1 MNYLTDTQI
10 ENIAIGKIQMSGTAL
25 VPDVLMVLERYKIKD
40 MLPRELQNYTS
51 NIEKSDV
58 YVQELEAYRLER
70 IIEESFDTYFDKKR
84 QNPYE
89 LINDILRDDSI

>member
-40 MLPRELQNYTS
+40 ILPRELQNYTS
-51 NIEKSDV
+51 NIEKSDI

-70 IIEESFDTYFDKKR
+70 IIEECFDTYFDKKR
-84 QNPYE
+84 QNPYD